1 MRSLTINYKGTAMQV
16 FDQIRVGRFRLYSAA
31 IPDCLASVRDAWKK
45 AEFLG
50 KPFTVKPIHDQVIGE
65 EVLDNGRVVAVFG
78 VAITNAFIPDPE
90 LQKNY
95 LGKLTQIVQQT
106 S

>member
-50 KPFTVKPIHDQVIGE
+50 KP
-65 EVLDNGRVVAVFG
+65 
-78 VAITNAFIPDPE
+78 
-90 LQKNY
+90 
-95 LGKLTQIVQQT
+95 
-106 S
+106 